1 VEGGRLEV
9 NNSKA
14 CFIAK
19 QNYEGGDGLC
29 HGDFLTAYN
38 TFPFSVFAVLY
49 VCFTLQCA
57 SDWKLKVF
65 IKQKN
70 GRKFN
75 FFALL
80 KSFIYNCNFNEFFL
94 KPRGE
99 SYFVIF

>member
-1 VEGGRLEV
+1 VEGGGRLEV

-70 GRKFN
+70 RRK
-75 FFALL
+75 FALL
-80 KSFIYNCNFNEFFL
+80 KSFNYNCKFYEIFL
-94 KPRGE
+94 KAREE